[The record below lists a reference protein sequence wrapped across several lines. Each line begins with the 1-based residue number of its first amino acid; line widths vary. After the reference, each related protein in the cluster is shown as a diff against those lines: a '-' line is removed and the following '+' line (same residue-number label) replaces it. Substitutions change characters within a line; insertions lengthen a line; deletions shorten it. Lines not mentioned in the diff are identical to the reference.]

1 MNSLQLGL
9 APKMK
14 PVSPKRAALVA
25 ALDVGT
31 SKTVCVIARLEPI
44 ATQD

>member
-1 MNSLQLGL
+1 MSSLQFGV

-31 SKTVCVIARLEPI
+31 SKVVCVIARL
-44 ATQD
+44 